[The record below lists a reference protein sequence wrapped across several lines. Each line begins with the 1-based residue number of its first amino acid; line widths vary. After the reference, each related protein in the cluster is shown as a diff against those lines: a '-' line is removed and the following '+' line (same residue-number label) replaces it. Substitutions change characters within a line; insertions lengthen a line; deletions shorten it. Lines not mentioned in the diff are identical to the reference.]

1 MALPSHLKHKV
12 VVLKYTNPEIPECI
26 NVSDANPL
34 KEFGLL
40 VTGSL
45 IAVVL
50 ITALLA
56 YSVDWLAEYIPFDY
70 EISIAKSFE
79 SETEKRNLIDDYLQD
94 LTDDIVLEMALPEGM
109 DVTVHYVN
117 QDVVNAM
124 ATLGGHIFIYRGLLE
139 KLPHENALVMLLGHE
154 IGHVKLRH
162 PIKALGKGIVISLVF
177 SALLGQSSD
186 AASAAL
192 VNTSALTLLGFS
204 REQEEDADLEGL
216 SATQYY
222 FKHVQGADDLFNVL
236 LNEQDEQG
244 VYVPQIMNSHPDTDH
259 RVTLIEKFSNDQQWL
274 MNGVLKPIPKKIKN
288 KLADDSSTELLQ

>member
-1 MALPSHLKHKV
+1 ML
-12 VVLKYTNPEIPECI
+12 
-26 NVSDANPL
+26 VSGA
-34 KEFGLL
+34 
-40 VTGSL
+40 L

-70 EISIAKSFE
+70 ETSIAKSFKFE
-79 SETEKRNLIDDYLQD
+79 AEERNQVDDYLQN
-94 LTDDIVLEMALPEGM
+94 LADDIVKDMAMPEGM
-109 DVTVHYVN
+109 NITVHYVN

-124 ATLGGHIFIYRGLLE
+124 ATLAGHVFIYRGLLE

-162 PIKALGKGIVISLVF
+162 PIKALGKGVVISLVF

-186 AASAAL
+186 AASTAL
-192 VNTSALTLLGFS
+192 TNTSTLTLLGFS

-216 SATQYY
+216 YATQHY
-222 FKHVQGADDLFNVL
+222 FKHVEGTDDLFNVL

-244 VYVPQIMNSHPDTDH
+244 VYVPQIMSSHPDTGH
-259 RVTLIEKFSNDQQWL
+259 RITLINQFSKNQQWL
-274 MNGVLKPIPKKIKN
+274 LNGSLKPLPKRVVN
-288 KLADDSSTELLQ
+288 KLAEDAALYKKEIEEGAGA

>member
-1 MALPSHLKHKV
+1 M
-12 VVLKYTNPEIPECI
+12 
-26 NVSDANPL
+26 
-34 KEFGLL
+34 L

-70 EISIAKSFE
+70 EISIAESFKF
-79 SETEKRNLIDDYLQD
+79 ETDERNQVDDYLQN
-94 LTDDIVLEMALPEGM
+94 LADDIVKDMAMPEGM
-109 DVTVHYVN
+109 NITVHYVN

-162 PIKALGKGIVISLVF
+162 PIKALGKGVVISLVF

-186 AASAAL
+186 TASTAL
-192 VNTSALTLLGFS
+192 INTSTLTLLGFS

-222 FKHVQGADDLFNVL
+222 FKHVQGADDLFNAL

-244 VYVPQIMNSHPDTDH
+244 IYVPQIMSSHPDTRH
-259 RVTLIEKFSNDQQWL
+259 RITLINQFSNIQQWSL
-274 MNGVLKPIPKKIKN
+274 NGSLKPLPKKLVE
-288 KLADDSSTELLQ
+288 KLADDAALQKKESDEDAGT

>member
-1 MALPSHLKHKV
+1 M
-12 VVLKYTNPEIPECI
+12 
-26 NVSDANPL
+26 
-34 KEFGLL
+34 L

-70 EISIAKSFE
+70 EISIAESFKF
-79 SETEKRNLIDDYLQD
+79 ETDERNQVDDYLQN
-94 LTDDIVLEMALPEGM
+94 LADDIVKDMAMPEGM
-109 DVTVHYVN
+109 NITVHYVN

-162 PIKALGKGIVISLVF
+162 PIKALGKGVVISLVF

-186 AASAAL
+186 TASTAL
-192 VNTSALTLLGFS
+192 INTSTLTLLGFS

-216 SATQYY
+216 SATQHY
-222 FKHVQGADDLFNVL
+222 FKHVRGADDLFNVL

-244 VYVPQIMNSHPDTDH
+244 IYVPQIMSSHPDIGH
-259 RVTLIEKFSNDQQWL
+259 RIILIN
-274 MNGVLKPIPKKIKN
+274 
-288 KLADDSSTELLQ
+288 